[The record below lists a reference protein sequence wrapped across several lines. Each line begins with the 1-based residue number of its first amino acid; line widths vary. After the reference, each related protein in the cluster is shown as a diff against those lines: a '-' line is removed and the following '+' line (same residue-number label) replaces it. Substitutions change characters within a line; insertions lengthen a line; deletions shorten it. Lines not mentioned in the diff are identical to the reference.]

1 MDIKIKQIHIQYR
14 TCILHASLS
23 TFLQTGLC
31 FGVLF
36 VCFCGWGFFCV
47 NWCWTD
53 VISQYSYCGSST
65 ELAIN
70 SIKVILCS
78 FPFFPLTSLVEKG
91 YDGNV
96 KKITK
101 FIINLS
107 YCLLIKKI
115 NSSKQTKSLKLDYFI
130 PILCVLL
137 KYDFPYFI

>member
-1 MDIKIKQIHIQYR
+1 MQDMH
-14 TCILHASLS
+14 TPCFSLDLL
-23 TFLQTGLC
+23 TDRFMFWG
-31 FGVLF
+31 F
-36 VCFCGWGFFCV
+36 VCLFLWLGLFFFCCV

-65 ELAIN
+65 ELTIN

-107 YCLLIKKI
+107 YSLLIKKI